1 MILGLTGGIASGKST
16 VSNIFRKL
24 GAEVVD
30 ADRIAR
36 EVSEEGEIVDK
47 LVELFG
53 REILAEDYREMGEK
67 RIDRKK
73 LREVVFGHRE
83 NVRRINEVIHPRVI
97 EVFEER
103 RRVNLPD
110 EIIIFDIPLL
120 FEAGLEYL
128 CDRIVVVSTERKT
141 QIERIAA
148 RDGGSL
154 ETAENIIDSQ
164 MSIEER
170 ERRADYIIRN
180 QGTIRELEERV
191 VKIYEGISKEVAG
204 QAGEKAGRE

>member
-36 EVSEEGEIVDK
+36 EVSERTEVTDK

-53 REILAEDYREMGEK
+53 RGILEEDGGHKK

-73 LREVVFGHRE
+73 LREVVFGDRE
-83 NVRRINEVIHPRVI
+83 NVRKINEVIHPRVT
-97 EVFEER
+97 EVFEKKR
-103 RRVNLPD
+103 RANLPGK
-110 EIIIFDIPLL
+110 IIIFDIPLL

-128 CDRIVVVSTERKT
+128 CDRVVVVSADRGT

-148 RDGGSL
+148 RDGSSV
-154 ETAENIIDSQ
+154 ETAENIIDNQ

-180 QGTIRELEERV
+180 QGTLRELEEGV
-191 VKIYEGISKEVAG
+191 VGIYEEISKEVAG
-204 QAGEKAGRE
+204 ESC

>member
-16 VSNIFRKL
+16 VSEIFRKL
-24 GAEVVD
+24 GIEVVD

-36 EVSEEGEIVDK
+36 EVSQEEEVVDK

-53 REILAEDYREMGEK
+53 REILEVGEENRK
-67 RIDRKK
+67 SIDRGK
-73 LREVVFGHRE
+73 LREVVFRDRE
-83 NVRRINEVIHPRVI
+83 SVRRINEVIHPRVI

-103 RRVNLPD
+103 RRRNLPG

-128 CDRIVVVSTERKT
+128 CDRVAVVSVDRRI

-148 RDGGSL
+148 RDGSSV
-154 ETAENIIDSQ
+154 ETAENIIDKQ
-164 MSIEER
+164 MSVEER
-170 ERRADYIIRN
+170 ERRAHYIIRN
-180 QGTIRELEERV
+180 QGSLEELEERV
-191 VKIYEGISKEVAG
+191 VEIYEEVKKVAG
-204 QAGEKAGRE
+204 EANREAGGE

>member
-16 VSNIFRKL
+16 VSNIFKKL

-36 EVSEEGEIVDK
+36 EVSEEAEVVDK
-47 LVELFG
+47 LVDLFG
-53 REILAEDYREMGEK
+53 MEILAEDDGEKSEK

-73 LREVVFGHRE
+73 LREVVFGDRE
-83 NVRRINEVIHPRVI
+83 NVRRINKVIHPRVI
-97 EVFEER
+97 EVFEEKR
-103 RRVNLPD
+103 RANLPD

-120 FEAGLEYL
+120 FEAELEYL
-128 CDRIVVVSTERKT
+128 CDRVVVVSADRGT

-148 RDGGSL
+148 RDGGSV
-154 ETAENIIDSQ
+154 ETAENIIDNQ

-170 ERRADYIIRN
+170 ERRADYVIRN
-180 QGTIRELEERV
+180 QGTLRELEERV
-191 VKIYEGISKEVAG
+191 IGIYEGISKEVAG
-204 QAGEKAGRE
+204 KGCEEAGRE

>member
-16 VSNIFRKL
+16 VSEIFRKL

-36 EVSEEGEIVDK
+36 EVSQEEEVVDK

-53 REILAEDYREMGEK
+53 AEILEEGKEGRK
-67 RIDRKK
+67 SIDRGK
-73 LREVVFGHRE
+73 LREVVFRDSE
-83 NVRRINEVIHPRVI
+83 SVRRINEVIHPRVI

-103 RRVNLPD
+103 RKASLPD

-128 CDRIVVVSTERKT
+128 CDRVVVVSVDRRT
-141 QIERIAA
+141 QVERIAS
-148 RDGGSL
+148 RDGSSR
-154 ETAENIIDSQ
+154 ETAENIIDNQ
-164 MSIEER
+164 MSVEER
-170 ERRADYIIRN
+170 ERRSHYIIRN
-180 QGTIRELEERV
+180 QGSLEELEERV
-191 VKIYEGISKEVAG
+191 VEIYEEVRKVAG
-204 QAGEKAGRE
+204 EDSREAGRE

>member
-16 VSNIFRKL
+16 VSEIFRKL

-36 EVSEEGEIVDK
+36 EVSEEKEVVDK

-53 REILAEDYREMGEK
+53 REILEK
-67 RIDRKK
+67 RGDQEKRVDRGR
-73 LREVVFGHRE
+73 LREVVFRDRE
-83 NVRRINEVIHPRVI
+83 SVRRINEIIHPRVI

-103 RRVNLPD
+103 RRESLPD

-128 CDRIVVVSTERKT
+128 CDRVVVVSVDRKT

-148 RDGGSL
+148 RDGSNR
-154 ETAENIIDSQ
+154 ETAENIIDNQ
-164 MSIEER
+164 MSAEER
-170 ERRADYIIRN
+170 ERRSHYIIRN
-180 QGTIRELEERV
+180 QGGLEELEERV
-191 VKIYEGISKEVAG
+191 VEIYEEVRKVAG
-204 QAGEKAGRE
+204 EANREAGRE